1 MILAIIG
8 LIAVIMLIK
17 HVSSRRKKEKKEVLN
32 KELATKCS
40 GLYRFSKNEI
50 ENAINYTTERK
61 FLGRGSAGQVYKGA
75 LPSGQLVAIKQLF
88 QSNTSDSFAREIDGL
103 SRVRHPNLVCL
114 FGCCIADGVQ
124 YLVYEFCPNG
134 NLAEHLLSM
143 CFL

>member
-1 MILAIIG
+1 
-8 LIAVIMLIK
+8 MLIK

-75 LPSGQLVAIKQLF
+75 LPSGQLVVMLQVLSG
-88 QSNTSDSFAREIDGL
+88 QRVIDLDLDAPGPT
-103 SRVRHPNLVCL
+103 H
-114 FGCCIADGVQ
+114 
-124 YLVYEFCPNG
+124 
-134 NLAEHLLSM
+134 
-143 CFL
+143 